1 MQQTVIIRRNHIQ
14 DSIESETDVLIV
26 GAGSIDLTI
35 AIELQRRGI
44 DCRIVEKDA
53 SSMEYRGLRCPRSTR
68 NHR

>member
-1 MQQTVIIRRNHIQ
+1 M
-14 DSIESETDVLIV
+14 ESETDVLIV